1 MPTSV
6 LSAFITF
13 TLITAFTPG
22 PNNIL
27 AFSAGNQF
35 GLKKCVPI
43 IAGICTGF
51 LCVMAIC
58 GIAVISASTVSDH
71 IVGWMRYIG
80 SIYTFWLA
88 WKVAN
93 PTASKNIEVNN
104 HTGFTRGFI
113 LQFVNV
119 KIIIYGLTAFSGFIT
134 PYYTSKLETSVFVI
148 ILSVIGSSGVI
159 TWAVAGSVLQKIL
172 QKHSGTINVIMGMM
186 LVACAISI
194 LV

>member
-6 LSAFITF
+6 LSAFLTF

-35 GLKKCVPI
+35 GLNKCVPI

-93 PTASKNIEVNN
+93 PTASKNIEINS

-134 PYYTSKLETSVFVI
+134 PYYTSKLETSVFVL

-159 TWAVAGSVLQKIL
+159 TWAVAGSALQKIL
-172 QKHSGTINVIMGMM
+172 QTYTGTINAIMGMM
-186 LVACAISI
+186 LVACAINMI
-194 LV
+194 V